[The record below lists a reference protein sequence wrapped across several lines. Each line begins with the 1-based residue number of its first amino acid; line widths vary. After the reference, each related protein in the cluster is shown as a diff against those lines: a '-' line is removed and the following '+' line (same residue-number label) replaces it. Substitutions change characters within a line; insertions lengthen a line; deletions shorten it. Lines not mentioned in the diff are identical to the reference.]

1 MMNMQVEPITQS
13 HQGANCQAE
22 ASTREVFLVQAG
34 TSPRWRAGAGTQ
46 QAASEQG
53 VLLVEGAIFR
63 INGQRHARPAQ
74 VLLERL
80 RERGTG
86 AFCEVTGDFVACYV
100 TREGVHGFKSLT
112 GQHQLYYGEGQ
123 GLFCNRLFPFH
134 AATPVPEWDEEYFG
148 RHTLIVPGSQFHAE
162 CTPLAGVRR
171 VLPGQLVTL
180 GPGVTKRALVMR
192 QYQYKLDPQ
201 QRREDVA
208 PEILRLLRESVQDH
222 LHAAPGA
229 DVCIEISG
237 GLDSSFVA
245 CLVGEVTQGAKGVM
259 FSQPNVPS
267 HHISEGYA
275 REVAERYGIDLRII
289 PPDELPAVPQLEP
302 AYSDEPSDFFWF
314 GELFSEAVAQMTRPG
329 GLVFTG
335 FGADQLFLRSPAMLP
350 HLLGRGEWGAFF
362 SALRPAAR
370 LMSRSPV
377 SLALQSLVSQIPR
390 ELYYRM
396 ARHTEKWPWN
406 PLDVCD
412 VNMDRLLHA
421 PVGWLR
427 ADDRRAAWEDQR
439 RQTERELVGD
449 GIICDNWG
457 YFAATR
463 AVTAP
468 HFARRGLKDASPFCD
483 LRLID
488 YVYDH
493 VSALLVHDFN
503 GRYKEL
509 LREAQKGVVPESLR
523 ARKNDTFV
531 FNSFQLRYFNQ
542 AREYFHSLVDHCPAG
557 WVHAPS
563 VRAEIEALQFGLM
576 NASTRSVVALMGYL
590 SWQRAFLRQA
600 GGESAA
606 LERLPWSQLGNGHG

>member
-1 MMNMQVEPITQS
+1 MQMEFPQQS
-13 HQGANCQAE
+13 QQGTECQAGGG
-22 ASTREVFLVQAG
+22 TREVFLVQGG
-34 TSPRWRAGAGTQ
+34 TEPRWRAGPDTR
-46 QAASEQG
+46 QAADAQG

-63 INGQRHARPAQ
+63 INRQRVAAPEQA
-74 VLLERL
+74 LLARL
-80 RERGTG
+80 RERGLG
-86 AFCEVTGDFVACYV
+86 AFTEVTGDFVACYV
-100 TREGVHGFKSLT
+100 TREAVHGFKSLT
-112 GQHQLYYGEGQ
+112 GQHQLYYREEPA
-123 GLFCNRLFPFH
+123 LFCNRLFPFH
-134 AATPVPEWDEEYFG
+134 AGQPGAQWDEEYFG

-180 GPGVTKRALVMR
+180 GRSVSKRALVMR
-192 QYQYKLDPQ
+192 NYQYQLAPQ

-245 CLVGEVTQGAKGVM
+245 CLVGEVTTGAKGVM

-275 REVAERYGIDLRII
+275 REVAERYGIDLRVI

-314 GELFSEAVAQMTRPG
+314 GELFSEAVARMTRPG

-350 HLLGRGEWGAFF
+350 YLLQRRQWGAFF
-362 SALRPAAR
+362 NALRPAAR

-377 SLALQSLVSQIPR
+377 SLAVQSLVSQIPR

-396 ARHTEKWPWN
+396 ARHTSKWKWD

-412 VNMDRLLHA
+412 VNQDRLLHA
-421 PVGWLR
+421 PVTWLR
-427 ADDRRAAWEDQR
+427 ANDRRAEYEDQR
-439 RQTERELVGD
+439 RQRERELVGD

-523 ARKNDTFV
+523 ARANDTFV

-542 AREYFHSLVDHCPAG
+542 AREYFHALVDDCPAG
-557 WVHAPS
+557 WIHAPS

-590 SWQRAFLRQA
+590 AWQRAFLRHAA
-600 GGESAA
+600 GEWAA
-606 LERLPWSQLGNGHG
+606 LERLPWNGWPRGPG